1 LQQPQLVIDEFS
13 RASALVSC
21 ARQKSKRRSKS
32 YFSNSSSSGS
42 KMKAAK
48 SSKEK
53 MSKLISSL
61 DVGDNLSVTDVDL
74 TNFELLSLNNKK
86 FSDGLRDSKGK
97 VVTGKRRTNSSVG
110 HFKSDLEKNA
120 KMSISSSSTNS
131 MYTSGEDLSEG

>member
-1 LQQPQLVIDEFS
+1 
-13 RASALVSC
+13 
-21 ARQKSKRRSKS
+21 
-32 YFSNSSSSGS
+32 
-42 KMKAAK
+42 MKAAK

-61 DVGDNLSVTDVDL
+61 NVGDNLSVTDVDL

-86 FSDGLRDSKGK
+86 FSDGLGDSKGK
-97 VVTGKRRTNSSVG
+97 VVTGKRRTKSNSSVG
-110 HFKSDLEKNA
+110 VIKSDLEKNA